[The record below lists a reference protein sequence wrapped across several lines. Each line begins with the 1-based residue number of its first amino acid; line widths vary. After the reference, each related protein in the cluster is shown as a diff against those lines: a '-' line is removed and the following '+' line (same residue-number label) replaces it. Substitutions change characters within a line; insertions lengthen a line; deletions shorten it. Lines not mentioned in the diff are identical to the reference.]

1 MGISDNLKSDGSGP
15 TNRPSTLSIYK
26 PGKPYFYPSPKIHK
40 VPVNDL
46 IPGVEPPIRLITAL
60 QDGVTKSFD
69 VFISDKFLRAL
80 ELDYCKDLLKDTN
93 DALIW
98 LEETNN
104 TIDENIERN
113 LRCFSFDFKS
123 LYDSLNPALVIE
135 ALNHAMLECRPTWSD
150 QIRSWIVDLVNL
162 SFDSSVGVYD
172 NVWYRQKNGV
182 PTGGTLCVQLAN
194 ITVFYVLHKVLYS
207 SPELMNNIQSIKRFI
222 EDGSGTFR
230 GTRRMFS
237 DWINRVNTLISPY
250 GLYIDEH
257 TIKNPGQYI
266 SFLDIMFCFDSE
278 GQLQTDLYVK
288 ETDARS
294 YLFYGSSHANHVFA
308 GIVYSQ
314 CLRLRRIINNQ
325 ERLNNQLE
333 ILKECFLNCDYPK
346 KMVDNITS
354 KVKSFDRI
362 LKRKEQTNVSTSP
375 DTIRVVSTFNSD
387 RLLVDVTESHS
398 SSLSLTQSFSSVNTD
413 QKPPSTSPN
422 SKKSVFNYVKR
433 TGSSLRNKLV
443 RTKEL
448 AIGGYGNTE
457 PCNKPK
463 CKLCEMICNRSEIS
477 VNGVRI
483 SPSRGNCTTYNIVY
497 LFICT
502 LCDKPYVG
510 RTVNPLNIRTN

>member
-1 MGISDNLKSDGSGP
+1 
-15 TNRPSTLSIYK
+15 
-26 PGKPYFYPSPKIHK
+26 
-40 VPVNDL
+40 
-46 IPGVEPPIRLITAL
+46 
-60 QDGVTKSFD
+60 
-69 VFISDKFLRAL
+69 
-80 ELDYCKDLLKDTN
+80 
-93 DALIW
+93 
-98 LEETNN
+98 
-104 TIDENIERN
+104 
-113 LRCFSFDFKS
+113 
-123 LYDSLNPALVIE
+123 
-135 ALNHAMLECRPTWSD
+135 
-150 QIRSWIVDLVNL
+150 
-162 SFDSSVGVYD
+162 
-172 NVWYRQKNGV
+172 
-182 PTGGTLCVQLAN
+182 
-194 ITVFYVLHKVLYS
+194 
-207 SPELMNNIQSIKRFI
+207 
-222 EDGSGTFR
+222 
-230 GTRRMFS
+230 MFS
-237 DWINRVNTLISPY
+237 HWINRVITLISPY

-257 TIKNPGQYI
+257 TIKNPGHYI

-333 ILKECFLNCDYPK
+333 ILKECFLNCNYPK

-354 KVKSFDRI
+354 KFKSFNRI

-463 CKLCEMICNRSEIS
+463 CKLCEVICDRSEIS

-483 SPSRGNCTTYNIVY
+483 SPSRGNCTIYNIVY

-502 LCDKPYVG
+502 LCDKPFVG
-510 RTVNPLNIRTN
+510 RTVNPLNIRTNQHRSAFYRVLSAHKNGKLVNSDLELDNGSDDIYSLGMHIVIDHKLSEKGDFDKFYRVSILSSNSSPSSLEVKEHKFIHRLNSLRPSGINRANPFSIPPLNLIFTNPSAI